1 MFALCIEPT
10 NLCNRSCLHCV
21 RNKLEPKESI
31 SLDLVERILKQ
42 AKALRISSISLTG
55 GEVALYPHLEQLI
68 RTIVDY
74 GFRFNLVTNGFRFRE
89 RMLPLL
95 TQPKIKKKLGEVCFS
110 LDGARAISHDA
121 LRGKGSFKEV
131 MEAAT
136 LCRLKEIP
144 ISLKTIISNFNK
156 GEFTELALLGATLG
170 TQNHGFIHPY
180 LTPRLIKERV
190 IPSPDELE
198 GIIFWLMEALSKTT
212 GTKIHI
218 ESYGSPTVLFQC
230 NAFRSLSVDYE
241 GNLIF
246 CCNLSHVTNEAQP
259 SALGQEFLA
268 NLKEVSLSEGISRH
282 FDLLAELMRQRLKDA
297 ENLSPL
303 TYIPCY
309 WCFKYFGKLNWLKNY
324 PESPWAAG
332 VLDD

>member
-1 MFALCIEPT
+1 MFSLCIEPT

-21 RNKLEPKESI
+21 RDKLEPKESI

-42 AKALRISSISLTG
+42 AKALRISSIGLTG

-68 RTIVDY
+68 QTIVDY

-170 TQNHGFIHPY
+170 AQNHGFIHPY
-180 LTPRLIKERV
+180 PTPRLIKERG

-198 GIIFWLMEALSKTT
+198 GIIFWLMEGLSKTT

-218 ESYGSPTVLFQC
+218 EGYSSPTVLFQC

-246 CCNLSHVTNEAQP
+246 CCSLSHVTDERRP
-259 SALGQEFLA
+259 STLGQEFLA

-297 ENLSPL
+297 EKLSPL